1 MRCGAT
7 ALSDRRWCRCAGC
20 PAVSNPPARC
30 REQAVMSNVRISPD
44 PVRGGPASMTYAEL
58 LRRSL
63 EADAAGTLPPRDLVQ
78 AVLEQARRRAG
89 GRSPPH

>member
-1 MRCGAT
+1 
-7 ALSDRRWCRCAGC
+7 
-20 PAVSNPPARC
+20 
-30 REQAVMSNVRISPD
+30 
-44 PVRGGPASMTYAEL
+44 MTYAEL

-63 EADAAGTLPPRDLVQ
+63 EADAAGTVPPQDLVQ

>member
-1 MRCGAT
+1 MRRLSRSFQSACPLPGAGR
-7 ALSDRRWCRCAGC
+7 DVQCQNIAGSC
-20 PAVSNPPARC
+20 
-30 REQAVMSNVRISPD
+30 Q
-44 PVRGGPASMTYAEL
+44 GGPASMTYAEL

>member
-1 MRCGAT
+1 
-7 ALSDRRWCRCAGC
+7 
-20 PAVSNPPARC
+20 
-30 REQAVMSNVRISPD
+30 
-44 PVRGGPASMTYAEL
+44 MTYAEL